1 MPSRLQQGIAREH
14 PEWIIPRLCQQ
25 HANSTGVYTAII
37 TGLLTWPV
45 TRRFGLDKNK
55 SLFSALGASAVGG
68 YVTAK
73 YSYREC
79 ENMYGFAQAVE
90 TFSNK

>member
-1 MPSRLQQGIAREH
+1 MQIVRVSIQQVSKFMQSNMAELIE
-14 PEWIIPRLCQQ
+14 I
-25 HANSTGVYTAII
+25 VI

>member
-55 SLFSALGASAVGG
+55 SLFSALGR
-68 YVTAK
+68 
-73 YSYREC
+73 YSYKATLVAKKRNRGVC
-79 ENMYGFAQAVE
+79 CRWLCYCKVQLQRM
-90 TFSNK
+90 